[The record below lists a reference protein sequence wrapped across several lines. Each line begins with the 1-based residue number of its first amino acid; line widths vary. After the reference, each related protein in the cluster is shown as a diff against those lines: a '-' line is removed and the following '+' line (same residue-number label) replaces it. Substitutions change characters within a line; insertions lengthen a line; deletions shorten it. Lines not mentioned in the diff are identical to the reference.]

1 MSYKDEFNEN
11 WNYSKLENDAKD
23 IEESKEESKEIR
35 KELFESRVLWN
46 ENIKEE
52 KPCIEIVDRFNN
64 KFPLATFGNIS
75 VITGQAKSRKSFF
88 VGAIASSFCNVN
100 FESLECIKTTRNE
113 EKRMILYFD
122 TEQARFH
129 VKNVLNRIIDMS
141 GKDPEE
147 LEFLNVFCLR
157 KYAPNERLEI
167 IENAIEV
174 TKNLG
179 LVIIDGIRDLITNIN
194 DPDQAT
200 MITTKLMKWSEE
212 KDCHILTVIHE
223 NKGNEQAR
231 GHIGTELIN
240 KAETVISIRKE
251 QENSLR
257 SEVIPTYTR
266 GKSFTNFAFTI
277 NEEGYPIIDKAF
289 KPDNKG
295 RKQKFNMTE
304 LKTQEVEGILKL
316 AFKQSKELTYLELL
330 ESLQFACLDQL
341 NTHIGTNKGKEFL
354 TYLKGKELIIKIDP
368 DNHKSKFKSAIK

>member
-23 IEESKEESKEIR
+23 IEESKEIR

-52 KPCIEIVDRFNN
+52 KPCIEIVDQFNN

-88 VGAIASSFCNVN
+88 VGAIASSFCNSN
-100 FESLECIKTTRNE
+100 FYALDCIKTTRNE

-129 VKNVLNRIIDMS
+129 VKSVLNRIIDMS

-174 TKNLG
+174 TQNLG

-266 GKSFTNFAFTI
+266 GKSFVNFAFTI
-277 NEEGYPIIDKAF
+277 NEDGYPIIDKAF

-304 LKTQEVEGILKL
+304 LKTQEIEGILKL
-316 AFKQSKELTYLELL
+316 AFKQSKELTYQELL
-330 ESLQFACLDQL
+330 ESLQFACLDHL
-341 NTHIGTNKGKEFL
+341 NTHIGTNKAKEFL
-354 TYLKGKELIIKIDP
+354 TYLKGKALIIKLDP
-368 DNHKSKFKSAIK
+368 DNHKSKFTSAIK

>member
-1 MSYKDEFNEN
+1 MSYKDKPLVDVEMDEV
-11 WNYSKLENDAKD
+11 KLNLDAEQAFIGK
-23 IEESKEESKEIR
+23 
-35 KELFESRVLWN
+35 LLESRVLWN
-46 ENIKEE
+46 EHIKEE
-52 KPCIEIVDRFNN
+52 KPCIEIVDQFNN

-147 LEFLNVFCLR
+147 LEFLNVFSLR

-223 NKGNEQAR
+223 NKGNEHAR

-266 GKSFTNFAFTI
+266 GKSFVNFAFTI

-289 KPDNKG
+289 KPENKG

-304 LKTQEVEGILKL
+304 LKTQEIEGVLKL

-341 NTHIGTNKGKEFL
+341 NTHIGTNKAKEFL